1 VQSRQLIRELEQAG
15 WILDRIAGSHHMFK
29 HPGRT
34 QTVPVPHPKKD
45 LPVGTVRAIRKLAG
59 LI

>member
-1 VQSRQLIRELEQAG
+1 MQSRQLIRELEQAG
-15 WILDRIAGSHHMFK
+15 WVLDRIAGSHHMFK
-29 HPGRT
+29 HPRRA

-59 LI
+59 LT